1 MDWSAKSS
9 RSIFA
14 EFCSWTWQYFAALR
28 FRKRCELKA
37 EDSAK
42 DQTISPYGEEVGI
55 ICNFVSLEPVASA
68 YTEIPHREVFH
79 AAFDMKQM
87 FTLKNDGSE
96 IIEELNSSVRI
107 VIEIVTYCRSQLG
120 N

>member
-1 MDWSAKSS
+1 MRNSALGRGNISQLCG
-9 RSIFA
+9 SISGL
-14 EFCSWTWQYFAALR
+14 ES
-28 FRKRCELKA
+28 

-42 DQTISPYGEEVGI
+42 DRTIYPYGEEVRI
-55 ICNFVSLEPVASA
+55 ISNFVSLEPVASA

-96 IIEELNSSVRI
+96 IIEEINSSVRI